1 MIGKTYPVNIF
12 MLYLAEREWWV
23 YPSKHF
29 CIPAGN
35 ILTIPIRSPPHAI
48 TAPSSETALHRF
60 WENTFTKF
68 LQDINGHSCIV
79 LPYECFNDLD
89 KCT

>member
-1 MIGKTYPVNIF
+1 
-12 MLYLAEREWWV
+12 MLYLSEKEWWV

-29 CIPAGN
+29 RIPAGN
-35 ILTIPIRSPPHAI
+35 TLTIPNASPSLLRAI
-48 TAPSSETALHRF
+48 TAPSSESALHHF

-89 KCT
+89 KCA

>member
-1 MIGKTYPVNIF
+1 
-12 MLYLAEREWWV
+12 MLYLAEKEWCV
-23 YPSKHF
+23 YPFKYFH
-29 CIPAGN
+29 IPSGN
-35 ILTIPIRSPPHAI
+35 TLTIPIPSPA
-48 TAPSSETALHRF
+48 SSMLLQHLHQRALHCF

-89 KCT
+89 KCA